1 MSTTDSPGDLHRVGA
16 GPHTVPA
23 AGEDASLGELL
34 SRMAEDVSTLARKE
48 VELAKAEIK
57 QEASKA
63 GKGAGLFGGTG
74 IAALFCLLML
84 SFAAAWGLAVVIPT
98 GFAFLVMAGV
108 YLVAAGVMFVYGRQE
123 MRRVRPVPEQT
134 VETLKED
141 VQWAKH
147 PTQ

>member
-1 MSTTDSPGDLHRVGA
+1 MSTAGSPGDVHRLSPETPRIA
-16 GPHTVPA
+16 VP
-23 AGEDASLGELL
+23 GEDASVGELL
-34 SRMAEDVSTLARKE
+34 SRMAEDISTLARKE

-74 IAALFCLLML
+74 VAGLFCVLML
-84 SFAAAWGLAVVIPT
+84 SFAAAWGLAVVMPT
-98 GFAFLVMAGV
+98 GFAFLVVAGI
-108 YLVAAGVMFVYGRQE
+108 YLIAAAVLFLSGRRE
-123 MRRVRPVPEQT
+123 MRRVHPVPEQT